1 MLAAVHNSENF
12 PRTSLQIE
20 EYQNT
25 DKNVYFYFSMN
36 ASNVQRNRRTG
47 IYRWELIVFSLIFA
61 GANRAV
67 GEGEG
72 NDGLLDERWGF
83 SVGLI

>member
-1 MLAAVHNSENF
+1 MLAAVRNSENF
-12 PRTSLQIE
+12 PRTSLQNE

-25 DKNVYFYFSMN
+25 DNIFSLYFSIN

-47 IYRWELIVFSLIFA
+47 IYRWELIFFSLIFA

-67 GEGEG
+67 GEG
-72 NDGLLDERWGF
+72 
-83 SVGLI
+83 